1 MLEIMVPKIKVQ
13 IPSWQER
20 ILFQNCGEKLRCK
33 FFILWSPTQKLSF
46 FIGYE
51 YKASIHKMGKLL
63 HPHYQRKF
71 NTFQS
76 TKDKKK
82 MTGLFKILSQNDNG
96 RCFKARKASME
107 QTVAV
112 NRNYL
117 EWDNIYIIYIIHTI

>member
-1 MLEIMVPKIKVQ
+1 
-13 IPSWQER
+13 
-20 ILFQNCGEKLRCK
+20 
-33 FFILWSPTQKLSF
+33 LSF

-51 YKASIHKMGKLL
+51 YKESIHKIEKFL
-63 HPHYQRKF
+63 HPHKQRKF

-82 MTGLFKILSQNDNG
+82 MTWLFKILLQNDNRG
-96 RCFKARKASME
+96 CFKARKASTE

-117 EWDNIYIIYIIHTI
+117 ERDNIYIIYIIHII